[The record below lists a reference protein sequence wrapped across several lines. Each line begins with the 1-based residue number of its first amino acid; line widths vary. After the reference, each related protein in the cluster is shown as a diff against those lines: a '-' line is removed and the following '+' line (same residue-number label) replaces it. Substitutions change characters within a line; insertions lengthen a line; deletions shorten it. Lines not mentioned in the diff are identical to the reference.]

1 MISKTIRHAH
11 KNLKIYTRGDKKDLG
26 PYEKIVILPALDNND
41 AALHAW
47 SDARFAID
55 IMAEHALFFALL
67 MPREIAKKEH
77 IEALQ
82 FHKTFTKLLNKIDK
96 TLPPKQE
103 DLRSFTKE
111 IIDNIKPFIEY
122 KERSHEGQIK
132 GTLRCLV
139 WPLFFHHTQHEAE
152 RWNRRLDKL
161 GKGKCE
167 FDSKEVTTLWVD
179 IVDEHARLLAHLL
192 DPDER
197 DLIEKALKTSEI
209 FTAFKKGNTSDIIS
223 ASVHDPKTLTRDI
236 TKIPETDLI
245 LSAAETVLDFETK
258 NVRDVEAA
266 RIKSIIDPRFADHN
280 RRETLKF
287 IDELKRVV

>member
-1 MISKTIRHAH
+1 MISKIIRREH
-11 KNLKIYTRGDKKDLG
+11 KNLKIYTRDNKKDLG
-26 PYEKIVILPALDNND
+26 PYEKLVILPASDNND

-47 SDARFAID
+47 ADGRFAID

-67 MPREIAKKEH
+67 MPIEIAKKEH
-77 IEALQ
+77 SEALQ
-82 FHKTFTKLLNKIDK
+82 FHKTFTKLLKKIDK
-96 TLPPKQE
+96 TGPPRQD
-103 DLRSFTKE
+103 DLKSFTKE

-122 KERSHEGQIK
+122 KERSHEAQIK

-167 FDSKEVTTLWVD
+167 FDRAEVTTFWVD

-197 DLIEKALKTSEI
+197 NLIEKALKTSEI
-209 FTAFKKGNTSDIIS
+209 FTAFKKKNTSDIIS
-223 ASVHDPKTLTRDI
+223 SSVQGQKTFTRDTTRI
-236 TKIPETDLI
+236 SETDLI
-245 LSAAETVLDFETK
+245 LSAAETVLDSETK
-258 NVRDVEAA
+258 NVKDVEAA

-287 IDELKRVV
+287 IDELKRAV